1 MPGHEVHW
9 MLTEGVEKSG
19 AGLPFICGGK
29 GPGWEGGRPRPW
41 LSGEYTSCLLCS
53 RALLQQ
59 VT

>member
-9 MLTEGVEKSG
+9 MLTGGVGESG
-19 AGLPFICGGK
+19 AGQPFICGGK
-29 GPGWEGGRPRPW
+29 GPGWEGGRPQPW
-41 LSGEYTSCLLCS
+41 LSGEQTSCLLCS